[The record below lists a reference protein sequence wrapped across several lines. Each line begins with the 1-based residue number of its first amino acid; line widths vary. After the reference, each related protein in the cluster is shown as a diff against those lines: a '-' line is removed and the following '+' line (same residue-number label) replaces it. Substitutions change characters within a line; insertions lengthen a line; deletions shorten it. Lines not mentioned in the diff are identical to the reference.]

1 MLNHASHFRQQCE
14 FDKALD
20 YSISSFAVGASEFH
34 YFQEKGYNKILWKEF
49 ADVPIIKN
57 KGLFGGIIYNGLPF
71 IKYINVPG
79 AKLHIA
85 ILHTHFRYCYFY
97 RTDV

>member
-1 MLNHASHFRQQCE
+1 MLNRASHFRQQCE

-57 KGLFGGIIYNGLPF
+57 KGLFVGDAF
-71 IKYINVPG
+71 FVFVKPG
-79 AKLHIA
+79 SLTFANFFL
-85 ILHTHFRYCYFY
+85 
-97 RTDV
+97 VQ